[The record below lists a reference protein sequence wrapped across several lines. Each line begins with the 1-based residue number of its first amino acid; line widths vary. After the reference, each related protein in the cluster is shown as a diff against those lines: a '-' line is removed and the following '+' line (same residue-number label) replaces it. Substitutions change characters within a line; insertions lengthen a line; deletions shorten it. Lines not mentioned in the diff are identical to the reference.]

1 MNIINF
7 AIIFVVIFNICV
19 FIWAVDFII
28 TQPIIFYVYG
38 TGDERNKEWFIWVY
52 EKIMFLIENFP
63 KISSVL
69 YVLVN
74 IFFIIM
80 YGIYLIIKYVI
91 PDTGFPTLFIPIKEL
106 LLKIFPLP
114 DLEQAGIF
122 RFYDAVVSV
131 FYFPTFEEKIKNLL
145 YEYYLFSKNGT
156 IEVIKIF
163 NPSIETETLETTIIE
178 TLKNYNRDEK
188 YKKIEK
194 DVNVCISNNIELT
207 QPNATYIEDI
217 KANINNIKTN
227 IDCNMKSIGSYIS
240 TDI

>member
-1 MNIINF
+1 
-7 AIIFVVIFNICV
+7 
-19 FIWAVDFII
+19 
-28 TQPIIFYVYG
+28 
-38 TGDERNKEWFIWVY
+38 
-52 EKIMFLIENFP
+52 
-63 KISSVL
+63 
-69 YVLVN
+69 
-74 IFFIIM
+74 M

-163 NPSIETETLETTIIE
+163 NPSIETETLETAIIE

>member
-1 MNIINF
+1 MDIIYF
-7 AIIFVVIFNICV
+7 AIIFVVIFNICI
-19 FIWAVDFII
+19 FIWAIDYII
-28 TQPIIFYVYG
+28 TQPTIFYIYG

-52 EKIMFLIENFP
+52 EKLMFLIENFP

-80 YGIYLIIKYVI
+80 YGIYLIIKYII
-91 PDTGFPTLFIPIKEL
+91 PDTGILTLFIPIKEL
-106 LLKIFPLP
+106 LLKIPPLP
-114 DLEQAGIF
+114 ELEQAGIF
-122 RFYDAVVSV
+122 KFFDGIISV
-131 FYFPTFEEKIKNLL
+131 FYYPTFEEKIKNLF

-163 NPSIETETLETTIIE
+163 NPSIETDALETAIVE

-194 DVNVCISNNIELT
+194 DVNICISNNSELSP
-207 QPNATYIEDI
+207 PNATYIEDI

-227 IDCNMKSIGSYIS
+227 IDCNMKSISSYIS

>member
-1 MNIINF
+1 
-7 AIIFVVIFNICV
+7 
-19 FIWAVDFII
+19 
-28 TQPIIFYVYG
+28 
-38 TGDERNKEWFIWVY
+38 
-52 EKIMFLIENFP
+52 MFLIENFP

-80 YGIYLIIKYVI
+80 YGIYLIIKHII

-106 LLKIFPLP
+106 LLKIYPLP
-114 DLEQAGIF
+114 ELEKAGIF
-122 RFYDAVVSV
+122 KFFNGIISV
-131 FYFPTFEEKIKNLL
+131 FYFPTFEEKIKQLF

-163 NPSIETETLETTIIE
+163 NPSIESDTLETTITE

-194 DVNVCISNNIELT
+194 DVNICISNNSELAP
-207 QPNATYIEDI
+207 PNATYIEDI

-227 IDCNMKSIGSYIS
+227 IDCNMKSISSYIS